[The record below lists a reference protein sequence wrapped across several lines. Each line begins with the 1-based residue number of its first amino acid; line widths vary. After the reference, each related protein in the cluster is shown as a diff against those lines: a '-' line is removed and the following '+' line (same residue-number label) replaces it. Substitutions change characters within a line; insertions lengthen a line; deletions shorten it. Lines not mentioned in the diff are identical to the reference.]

1 MPVFRM
7 PKPLVPVTYADYRE
21 LARRR
26 LLHWLFEYIDGG
38 TYQEVTLHDN
48 AADLDRLRIRQRVL
62 RDVSRL
68 NLSTTVLGQP
78 WTMPVGLA
86 PVGLAGL
93 FRRRGEVQALRAAE
107 AAGVPFT
114 LSTVGL
120 CSIEEVAR
128 AAAKPFWFQLYVMR
142 DRGFVAELIQRAK
155 AARCGAL
162 VVTVDLAVPGARYR
176 DQRSGMM
183 GGVGAL
189 GRLAMA
195 WDAVRH
201 PAWVYDVALRGRPLV
216 FGSIAPKLP
225 GARSLPDF
233 VDFVGSNFD
242 ASVTWKDVEWI
253 GSLWGGPL
261 IVKGVLDP
269 DDARAAAQ
277 SGAQAIVV
285 SNHGGRQ
292 LDSVPSTVSALPAI
306 VAAAGGRVEVL
317 FDGGV
322 RSGLDVFKAL
332 ALGARAALLGRAWV
346 YPLAALGEAG
356 VTRVLCTVRRELEV
370 ALALAG
376 VTSIAGIGRDQL
388 VDAGSG

>member
-1 MPVFRM
+1 MSRS
-7 PKPLVPVTYADYRE
+7 LIPVTYADYRE

-26 LLHWLFEYIDGG
+26 LLNRFFEYIDGG
-38 TYQEVTLHDN
+38 SYQEVTLHDN

-62 RDVSRL
+62 RDVSER

-107 AAGVPFT
+107 AAGVPFA

-120 CSIEEVAR
+120 CSIEEIAQ
-128 AAAKPFWFQLYVMR
+128 AATKPFWFQLYVMR
-142 DRGFVAELIQRAK
+142 DRGFVVELIERAK

-162 VVTVDLAVPGARYR
+162 VLTVDLAVPGSRYR
-176 DQRSGMM
+176 DVRSGMM
-183 GGVGAL
+183 GGVGAA
-189 GRLAMA
+189 GKLALA
-195 WDAVRH
+195 WDALRH
-201 PAWVYDVALRGRPLV
+201 AGWVYDVALRGRPLV
-216 FGSIAPKLP
+216 FGTIASKLP
-225 GARSLPDF
+225 GARSLPEF
-233 VDFVGSNFD
+233 VDFVGRNFD
-242 ASVTWKDVEWI
+242 PSVTWKDVEWI
-253 GSLWGGPL
+253 RSLWGGPL

-269 DDARAAAQ
+269 DDARAAAE
-277 SGAQAIVV
+277 SGAHAVVV

-292 LDSVPSTVSALPAI
+292 LDSVPSTISALPAI
-306 VAAAGGRVEVL
+306 VDAVGGRVEVL

-332 ALGARAALLGRAWV
+332 AFGARAALLGRAWV
-346 YPLAALGEAG
+346 FPLAALGEAG
-356 VTRVLCTVRRELEV
+356 VTRVLGTVRRELEV

-376 VTSIAGIGRDQL
+376 VTSVSEIGREQL
-388 VDAGSG
+388 VDAGNG